1 MGERLFTY
9 RTVDAIADTLLHKN
23 FHYHRAVI
31 STKKE
36 NKICL
41 LW

>member
-1 MGERLFTY
+1 MFRVFPQSLKSK
-9 RTVDAIADTLLHKN
+9 VSKN